1 MLRMQ
6 ITAAHDRALSAQRIV
21 AQTFDDARS
30 MLEITSDFHNR
41 ITGDVINNIMHTLH
55 TLVHLVNSRLCI
67 NCRDWYKMYL
77 RKANYY
83 VMRLLHIYSTD
94 FRTMF
99 DSHAVVGACIAG
111 ECRRHPELERRR
123 AGAVDAAE
131 RRAARMRQRVDEN
144 ATDVTATER
153 YSRAISGGKYTNKTF
168 RDVSL

>member
-1 MLRMQ
+1 M
-6 ITAAHDRALSAQRIV
+6 AAYVSTV
-21 AQTFDDARS
+21 
-30 MLEITSDFHNR
+30 
-41 ITGDVINNIMHTLH
+41 
-55 TLVHLVNSRLCI
+55 
-67 NCRDWYKMYL
+67 DWYKTYL

-99 DSHAVVGACIAG
+99 DSHAAVGACIAG

-123 AGAVDAAE
+123 AGAVDAAQ
-131 RRAARMRQRVDEN
+131 RRTARMRQRVDEN